1 MLRNSTFILF
11 VICLLFGWQPLQA
24 QLNPGDIMFVG
35 FAGDGNGLP
44 DENENPDANC
54 EDAFAFAALVDIPA
68 NTTIYFSEDVYNGT
82 AFVEEEGDVSWSNT
96 AVTPAGTIV
105 NVITHEEVDGC
116 APITASVG
124 TAQFV
129 TVSATGSWALSSSNQ
144 DLYAYLGSVHMPTV
158 WLAAFF
164 TDTSNGVNV
173 IPAELNGFVVD
184 LTSVDA
190 DADVAVLSGD
200 VDCDNRE
207 DCLAYITNLDNW
219 ITEDDIGFGAC
230 CDDDGINY
238 PEDLPDGL
246 QACDLPV
253 INGVTIVDCSGGLTG
268 QVTLEVN
275 GELNGAAGWEWT
287 NVNPSNF
294 PCDGNDIPIIF
305 TTAQVTG
312 FYLDFIDET
321 FYVRAVGGC
330 LDEPVCFAFVP
341 SELLGQPAMIALET
355 STYCA
360 DAGVQTGLTGGSPA
374 GGVYSGTG
382 ITDDGNGM
390 TFTFDPAA
398 VGVGA
403 TTLTYTYNTGTVCG
417 ESTATTTITVAA
429 LPTVTFTAPGPFDAD
444 DAAVMLTGGM
454 PAGGTYSGPGVADG
468 NFDPAAAGGGTH
480 TITYTYTDGNGCTAS
495 ATGDIV
501 VGCEAPVIN
510 GVTLVDCGNG
520 VSGVVTLEVDGEL
533 NGATTWQ
540 WLFLDELCESNFA
553 DVYAVG
559 SQVTGDYFD
568 LINET
573 FYVRAVGGCLDE
585 PVCFAFVPSEL
596 LGQPAMIALETS
608 TYCADAGVQ
617 TGLTGG
623 SPAGGVYSGT
633 GITDDGNGMT
643 FTFDPAA
650 VGVGATT
657 LTYTYNTG
665 TVCGE
670 STATTTI
677 TVAALPTVTFTAPG
691 PFDAGDA
698 AVMLTGGMPAGG
710 TYSGP
715 GVTDGNFDPAAAG
728 AGTHTIT
735 YTYTDGNGCTA
746 SATGEIT
753 VTQTLPPDNACSGAN
768 DISALFGQTPNE
780 PQTSALFD
788 NTGYNSD
795 SDPATGYECFDDGT
809 LERTT
814 WYTFIGD
821 GNTYQIKTVECTA
834 TNYLTNGDTQIAIY
848 SGDCA
853 TPTAVACSED
863 EDFANNIYNA
873 NVELMTEAGVTYLVM
888 IDGWTGA
895 DYSAEGEFC
904 IEVTNLTPSSVT
916 SIEHTDI
923 AIYPNPTTDQVYLQ
937 NVVAE
942 QVDVLDNTGRLV
954 SSQLQPGNTVNLSN
968 LPAGVY
974 LLRIATE
981 EAVYSAK
988 VMKQD

>member
-1 MLRNSTFILF
+1 MKRTFTSFILGF
-11 VICLLFGWQPLQA
+11 LSLFCWQTLNA
-24 QLNPGDIMFVG
+24 QLTPGDIMFVG
-35 FAGDGNGLP
+35 YAGDGNGLP
-44 DENENPDANC
+44 DENDNPDANC
-54 EDAFAFAALVDIPA
+54 EDSFAFAALVDIPA

-82 AFVEEEGDVSWSNT
+82 AFEAFEGDVSWSNT

-129 TVSATGSWALSSSNQ
+129 TASATGSWALGSSNQ
-144 DLYAYLGSVHMPTV
+144 QIYAYLGSVHMPTV

-164 TDTSNGVNV
+164 TDTSNGSNV
-173 IPAELNGFVVD
+173 IPAELNGFVID
-184 LTSVDA
+184 LTSVDQ

-200 VDCDNRE
+200 VNCDNKE
-207 DCLAYITNLDNW
+207 DCLAYITNLSNW

-253 INGVTIVDCSGGLTG
+253 INGVTLVDCGNGVSGD
-268 QVTLEVN
+268 VTLAVD
-275 GELNGAAGWEWT
+275 GELNGA
-287 NVNPSNF
+287 
-294 PCDGNDIPIIF
+294 
-305 TTAQVTG
+305 TTWQWLFLGEVCESEFADVYAVGSEVTG
-312 FYLDFIDET
+312 NYFDYIDET

-330 LDEPVCFAFVP
+330 LDEPVCFSFVP
-341 SELLGQPAMIALET
+341 SELLGQPAEISLSI
-355 STYCA
+355 STYCT

-382 ITDDGNGM
+382 VTDDGNGM
-390 TFTFDPAA
+390 TFTFDPAVA
-398 VGVGA
+398 GEGG
-403 TTLTYTYNTGTVCG
+403 TTITYTSNTGTACG
-417 ESTATTTITVAA
+417 ESSATATITVAA
-429 LPTVTFTAPGPFDAD
+429 LPTVTFTPPGPFNSD

-454 PAGGTYSGPGVADG
+454 PAGGTYSGSGVTDG
-468 NFDPAAAGGGTH
+468 NFDPAVAGEGTH

-520 VSGVVTLEVDGEL
+520 VSGDVTLAVDGEL

-540 WLFLDELCESNFA
+540 WLFLGEVCESEFA

-559 SQVTGDYFD
+559 SEVTGNYFD
-568 LINET
+568 YIDET

-585 PVCFAFVPSEL
+585 PVCFSFVPGEL
-596 LGQPAMIALETS
+596 LGQPAEISLSTS
-608 TYCADAGVQ
+608 TYCTDAGVQ

-633 GITDDGNGMT
+633 GVTDDGNGMT

-650 VGVGATT
+650 AGEGGTT

-665 TVCGE
+665 TACGE
-670 STATTTI
+670 STATATI

-698 AVMLTGGMPAGG
+698 AVMLTGGMPEGG

-728 AGTHTIT
+728 AGMHTIT
-735 YTYTDGNGCTA
+735 YTFTDGNGCTA

-753 VTQTLPPDNACSGAN
+753 VTQTLPPDNVCSGAN
-768 DISALFGQTPNE
+768 DISALFGQTPND

-795 SDPATGYECFDDGT
+795 SDPAAGYECFDDGT

-848 SGDCA
+848 SGDCEN
-853 TPTAVACSED
+853 PTGVACNED
-863 EDFANNIYNA
+863 EDFANSLYNA

-895 DYSAEGEFC
+895 NYSAEGEFC
-904 IEVTNLTPSSVT
+904 VEVTNLTPSSVT
-916 SIEHTDI
+916 PIEKTEINIH
-923 AIYPNPTTDQVYLQ
+923 PNPTASLVYLE

-954 SSQLQPGNTVNLSN
+954 RSQQQAGNTVNLSD

-974 LLRIATE
+974 LLRISTRD
-981 EAVYSAK
+981 AVYSAK